1 MEQVEQL
8 TLENAIKIQKEQLKV
23 WSLKLGAECYC
34 ALEDYIIEKN
44 METLDPS
51 SVIMKDAM
59 LDFIINYKPKRD
71 SNFEIEDEP
80 KSKFKQIPLF

>member
-1 MEQVEQL
+1 MKQVEQF
-8 TLENAIKIQKEQLKV
+8 TLENAIKIQKEELKI

-51 SVIMKDAM
+51 SVIMNDAM
-59 LDFIINYKPKRD
+59 LDFIVNYKPKRD